1 MGCAVN
7 GFLFLY
13 KVYQGWGLQRR
24 GPSDPPKENGCK
36 FAPTAPIVSFSRC
49 FLWSKRLSPNPSVS
63 NLSLTLCRYLSMVT
77 RSSSQGSVDDLRHR
91 GKVAEIGDLWFALGE
106 NASWSKITKGK
117 HNYRVFPRRN
127 LEAIGAVGANL
138 RPFSFGGSVGSL
150 RWSPQPW

>member
-7 GFLFLY
+7 DFLSIY

-63 NLSLTLCRYLSMVT
+63 NLSFTLCRYLSMVT
-77 RSSSQGSVDDLRHR
+77 RSSSQGSVDDFRRRTLGARDFSSVCFLGGIWRRLEPLERIYGRFPSVDSSGHFTGVPNL
-91 GKVAEIGDLWFALGE
+91 GKPYI
-106 NASWSKITKGK
+106 
-117 HNYRVFPRRN
+117 
-127 LEAIGAVGANL
+127 
-138 RPFSFGGSVGSL
+138 
-150 RWSPQPW
+150 